1 MTQNNSQQVGMS
13 QINNTNFFN
22 MMASLSI
29 VLFSQIIDNV
39 RQVKRLFFWL
49 EIGITLTVLFYG
61 G

>member
-13 QINNTNFFN
+13 QISNTNFFN

-49 EIGITLTVLFYG
+49 EISITLTVLIFG
-61 G
+61 V